1 MGVDISTWRQR
12 IGTFKC
18 CCLSTKINMLPSCH
32 FHSDRIGSA
41 LMLLLVAAVIEILL
55 VMGCVEMNPGPT
67 KKINGR
73 DYEHVDVRSD
83 GACMFRSLAYCLCGD
98 QDRFI
103 EIIND
108 CIAVFQKY
116 DVQLYYTGCDFS
128 KRGNV
133 QQYSRFMDN
142 GVAKLLSGQSVTRDG
157 EDLAFWGEDAH
168 IRAVSLLYDISIYVY
183 NAHNEMKEWHV
194 FNKRG
199 CHGFICLL
207 NDAGHTS
214 VLLCN
219 KNNIV
224 PPKVKDRGM
233 LEEPDRKSFGWNPV
247 YDNLRNTGYSFLHV
261 LPKPQNNEQYSLSIV
276 CNASV
281 SQNTSESL
289 KQSGKSV
296 ENFCQVCQQYFKNSR
311 ALNLHCIRMHTVPSS
326 VSSLVNNDHC
336 SLESDNNTFKECKK
350 GIDKATKS
358 SFVCEAC
365 GKSFANAKG
374 LQMHCLRVHK
384 IQSFSNNVE
393 ESEVPLP
400 IGHSTPSKCV
410 QNENNFC
417 SLSFRNISSYA
428 DNDLASRPAIQQ
440 QIININMSDNSNISK
455 LSSMLK
461 EKTQCPQCRKFFVD
475 LSKHKHCRSIS
486 NSSIAPEGDVTFVN
500 RVLRSSS
507 SSCSVSEAEDDYSV
521 SCQQLANFSSDCCNL
536 PSKFRSKEKAEC
548 PQCHKFF
555 VDLSKHKKCRAN
567 SSSSSAPEG
576 DVTFLNRILRSSS
589 ISTSFSVSEAED
601 VNIDSSQ
608 QLTNVPSDNDNVFSS
623 AFMSDVVSNNKKGK
637 VRCPNCNNW
646 YKSLNNHKKC
656 NKKSFSNLSVNAD
669 CASPNIYSNSAV
681 HSDNSFCV
689 PDSLPLSM
697 SSSRFVCTNS
707 IDNCIESCGSN
718 LIPGK
723 PSVSVRKHVTKKKQQ
738 AHSTAT
744 NNTVNQ
750 LAPDQNSH
758 KSNKSRLD
766 HYYQLKLADIQKIKK
781 SFPRCTELNKTGF
794 QGLYNHVQK
803 LSESLTDISTRRCS
817 DQVKELLAD
826 PMKIGDEQR
835 EQVCSDADLKKL
847 AELCKQ
853 TANIEQPK
861 IWTWDAKPD
870 SDEAHYNQARMSY
883 WNAEEIKFKV
893 LERCQ
898 KCSCSDILMG
908 HECGSLICRDCM
920 KLDPAKSTIR
930 VKKDK
935 AWKTVKPPKDFP
947 KRIDRKNVDLPDLTV
962 AEKAVIAP
970 VQPVVTVTK
979 NFYAQKK
986 LRQECIT
993 LTQDPD
999 HTWACILPRTDL
1011 KSSHVMIEKTARDKT
1026 KKYLVADKEHV
1037 QLWLSKFF
1045 NKDVG
1050 HDGILQM
1057 QRDGKLTFCDQALAE
1072 LEKGAELAEVDE
1084 LCEETEQLRNHE
1096 NRVVGADNDGLA
1108 QASMQP
1114 VFNKHHTFSFQKL
1127 SGLYLKMK
1135 DALKIK
1141 REGKIQVIEDNTVR
1155 TPAFHISPTM
1165 AFPHIYPEKGQKA
1178 PADLP
1183 DPKEAAEVMR
1193 KQMLYPL
1200 TTDKGKLR
1208 WWAAEDD
1215 IHMMHQ
1221 YAAIQ
1226 ERLVNAKVGFVMGQH
1241 PETAQIPIDQ
1251 LIDILKKG
1259 ADDQGLIDS
1268 KMPNLTQVMAQLPN
1282 SREHWF
1288 AERLG
1293 LEAMSRDCGRPNCFA
1308 TFNTD
1313 CRNWDHTRRLLY
1325 KLEQLSNPNFKDPA
1339 FENWYPNIEQWTQ
1352 LVDKYAVFLVD
1363 YIQRVFQTFFEAFF
1377 CDVCGVPRKQPGKG
1391 GNTENGDP
1399 TSPGMSWWWNRVE
1412 FTETRGMP
1420 HWHCLIKLP
1429 HVLDASLL
1437 GRVIQNGRLARNE
1450 LLCGNI
1456 RPDKVDE
1463 AWELIEMGLLAD
1475 RYSILYTH
1483 SLQRNSFYSKYMP
1496 PQEHDERFVVD
1507 LEELTKE
1514 FVDNY
1519 KAGNVN
1525 SATHPIMRTPLMK
1538 DHEGKSLSRE
1548 PREVELANIA
1558 AVSQVHQCLPNSCGG
1573 DPNTGKGCRFDFP
1586 KRRSKKTA
1594 VGIININAEQ
1604 CEARVISKRTDSR
1617 VNNINPTI
1625 LEWWRANHDCT
1636 ALIDA
1641 AHSMRYCTKYAA
1653 KSSKHS
1659 EMYLH
1664 LLEHLRTRGL
1674 ANLSQNVRHVLV
1686 QVFLAS
1692 CAHST
1697 FMGKVE
1703 VAYRVMQLPL
1713 VSKSFNDVEVEGCY
1727 WRATLLKSSFN
1738 QNEFVYSDR
1747 TKYAAYAERREKTTV
1762 LKGLSRKEV
1771 DEMSLREF
1779 CEKVNHHF
1787 KRRREQTN
1795 TKLGKRGQLKAC
1807 VKGSGHWVLSKRR
1820 IRGHVRFSS
1829 ILNSDLAAKYV
1840 PVDQDID
1847 HSYKTFHEMPVEK
1860 RRQLARNYYELV
1872 CYVPW
1877 FDSPDKTF
1885 LQDDVRLDLEQNDPE
1900 ANFRYSLKRCER
1912 YAEVYKR
1919 MWEEGKVAK
1928 PKTLWHYDLQS
1939 AYTMFLIQGHNSE
1952 VKAVRA
1958 AGEGKYNALF
1968 EPASELVGTD
1978 VDIRPAIYEEAD
1990 DYDFP
1995 SADNYLLADHFKE
2008 ILEQPPPSLQDIAIA
2023 YPMQNEWQNVEARMR
2038 QHKSK
2043 RFLAKPPPPSVP
2055 YDRLTPLQ
2063 QKFIEVA
2070 VAGEDQVMYLLGKA
2084 GSGKSEV
2091 LKHVCQR
2098 MGPEKVQIGATTGK
2112 AASYFNGPTVHGM
2125 FGLSQNDFSEASAH
2139 LDPYNKKC
2147 QDNRVAYQDVE
2158 LFIVDEVGMLPAHLL
2173 GYLEEVMCKTFNPK
2187 NNKINGKI
2195 PPFGGKRVI
2204 FVGDM
2209 AQLPPVEGDPLYH
2222 AKRQPVATR
2231 HAGLKAGRSA
2241 QGHKLYLNLLRR
2253 NVTIFSASHRNVGLL
2268 DEIADAI
2275 RNGQQT
2281 ADHQNMLEAQYR
2293 RFPQAEMD
2301 RGIHYSNEMAMTNNW
2316 RTLWKRCKQ
2325 TDRRLYVAKASYHET
2340 ESNQLAVDILSSL
2353 SSKTYGYAPHLLCL
2367 SIGCEVRLVKNL
2379 DVAAGLVNSAVGNVV
2394 EVLYDAADAKHV
2406 VEGKHPPPYAVV
2418 VDFQDFT
2425 GFKNVSDPHPFP
2437 NHPTWVPIFRE
2448 KFTAVYRDLPANVR
2462 AMQQGKDCYR
2472 LQFPLDLATH
2482 VTAHRAQGATFRNS
2496 RIMVDLGLDNPSGK
2510 LPMDAGSIMYVAI
2523 TRAVSLAYVFVRP
2536 IVSSAWE
2543 ALGRSEEDKVRREE
2557 EAALW
2562 EWAKDFAAGHG
2573 YLDLVL
2579 AESEWRP
2586 VYEGNEREWQN
2597 IRSQDQ
2603 PPPCIFDPEKTV
2615 QYRDADF
2622 EAVAGGV
2629 RFQYR
2634 VRPVQSERHIG
2645 IDQGTRNFAVVAVDK
2660 HRDGVPT
2667 VVFAKLY
2674 NDLNLPARFK
2684 ATNVVMA
2691 LNEKRDIMSLMQLPG
2706 HDDPPTVVDRI
2717 VVHVEQMCVD
2727 NANSKTFGIDLA
2739 RELQRLAPDPTS
2751 CVVRLSN
2758 PNLHCTGGPAFQLG
2772 KEIVQALQLVP
2783 VSTSEGGSDVNPANR
2798 KRNAQGETT
2807 DRSNNYK
2814 LRKQMSADVFKYVVE
2829 ADAAKLTQMK
2839 LDVSEGVQQYH
2850 QQQIELEPN
2859 VRLHDLGDA
2868 LMHALRGLLCGS
2880 VHVRA
2885 VAPTTPS
2892 LYNNRTVAVSF
2903 FPGEVYWV
2911 AVLVSWNGFVVEGMG
2926 HFDWKGATEG
2936 SYFLSHAYVRRILGS
2951 ISMSRIPSSRELGVA
2966 LKAFDG
2972 GNLFTAV
2979 DHIKVVI
2986 KQQTKFVERNLK
2998 DNRQAGSFTNSTV
3011 SAMKAICD
3019 KVMGKFRSDLLD
3031 RKDKKLGSVYMRTKR
3046 STGKKY
3052 QVTRSTGKHTNAVL
3066 CCLAWFR
3073 ENLKDFV
3080 EQRRLTL
3087 TEGEKISFFKAIREV
3102 VRRGENRL
3110 ELIQFSDKARAFIL
3124 SDNGC
3129 VTFGKHTRN
3138 FADLLLISL
3147 SKNSQHVK
3155 SVAANYRTTA
3165 RVVGEPSE
3173 KRCRPAQ

>member
-1 MGVDISTWRQR
+1 MGVDIGTWRQR
-12 IGTFKC
+12 IGNFNCHRYAKNINNVCKC
-18 CCLSTKINMLPSCH
+18 
-32 FHSDRIGSA
+32 HSYCDKMNFA
-41 LMLLLVAAVIEILL
+41 LMLLVTAAVIEIALII
-55 VMGCVEMNPGPT
+55 GGVELNPGPT
-67 KKINGR
+67 IKINGR
-73 DYEHVDVRSD
+73 DYKRKDVKAD
-83 GACMFRSLAYCLCGD
+83 GACMYRSLAYCLCGD
-98 QDRFI
+98 DDRFI
-103 EIIND
+103 DIIND

-116 DVQLYYTGCDFS
+116 EAQLYYTGCDFA
-128 KRGNV
+128 KRGGV
-133 QQYSRFMDN
+133 QQYMRYMDR
-142 GVAKLLSGQSVTRDG
+142 GVAKLLAGESVSREG

-168 IRAVSLLYDISIYVY
+168 VRALSLLYDICIYLY
-183 NAHNEMKEWHV
+183 NNTMKEWHV
-194 FNKRG
+194 FNKQGRR
-199 CHGFICLL
+199 GFICLL
-207 NDAGHTS
+207 NEGGHMS
-214 VLLCN
+214 VLLFPDSN
-219 KNNIV
+219 VV
-224 PPKVKDRGM
+224 PPKVKDQVM
-233 LEEPDRKSFGWNPV
+233 LEEPTRMSFGWNPV
-247 YDNLRNTGYSFLHV
+247 YDSLCNISYSFAYVFLWPLNYQSTMSSPV
-261 LPKPQNNEQYSLSIV
+261 VSKGLTCQI
-276 CNASV
+276 CNA
-281 SQNTSESL
+281 
-289 KQSGKSV
+289 
-296 ENFCQVCQQYFKNSR
+296 FFKNKR
-311 ALNLHCIRMHTVPSS
+311 ALNMHSIKQHHS
-326 VSSLVNNDHC
+326 
-336 SLESDNNTFKECKK
+336 
-350 GIDKATKS
+350 
-358 SFVCEAC
+358 
-365 GKSFANAKG
+365 
-374 LQMHCLRVHK
+374 
-384 IQSFSNNVE
+384 QSFYLASNTTLSDSDLDQSVFGTVTSNGD
-393 ESEVPLP
+393 P
-400 IGHSTPSKCV
+400 IPINHSTPRKHVESESSFMYRV
-410 QNENNFC
+410 LH
-417 SLSFRNISSYA
+417 LSSS
-428 DNDLASRPAIQQ
+428 D
-440 QIININMSDNSNISK
+440 SNISDSVTDNVSAMPLPSDNVDK
-455 LSSMLK
+455 TNESRPQLK
-461 EKTQCPQCRKFFVD
+461 GKTECLQCHKFFVD
-475 LSKHKHCRSIS
+475 LLKHKKCRSQPFSS
-486 NSSIAPEGDVTFVN
+486 NEGDVTFIN
-500 RVLRSSS
+500 RILHSSD
-507 SSCSVSEAEDDYSV
+507 SCSVSDAE
-521 SCQQLANFSSDCCNL
+521 NNTSS
-536 PSKFRSKEKAEC
+536 SKEQTNLLLDVDVVFDETAESRPSHKGRKEC
-548 PQCHKFF
+548 LQCHKFF
-555 VDLSKHKKCRAN
+555 VDLSKHKKCRALYGN
-567 SSSSSAPEG
+567 SSEDDEVNVNRVLRSSSS
-576 DVTFLNRILRSSS
+576 SSS
-589 ISTSFSVSEAED
+589 ISTAEPGITSCGIEQVSMSLDID
-601 VNIDSSQ
+601 VNFVSGTGYEVETPRKNKVGKMQ
-608 QLTNVPSDNDNVFSS
+608 CLYCHKFFKNLND
-623 AFMSDVVSNNKKGK
+623 
-637 VRCPNCNNW
+637 
-646 YKSLNNHKKC
+646 HKKC
-656 NKKSFSNLSVNAD
+656 QKRPVRVQPNNVCSLVVVNDSSVDSSNNFRIPIGIPQAISTSHVSSVSSDDN
-669 CASPNIYSNSAV
+669 NSNSSLQFHKTIPRRKRLHNGKKTKNVSATNKTT
-681 HSDNSFCV
+681 SQSV
-689 PDSLPLSM
+689 PD
-697 SSSRFVCTNS
+697 
-707 IDNCIESCGSN
+707 
-718 LIPGK
+718 
-723 PSVSVRKHVTKKKQQ
+723 
-738 AHSTAT
+738 
-744 NNTVNQ
+744 Q
-750 LAPDQNSH
+750 LRARRCN
-758 KSNKSRLD
+758 SRLD
-766 HYYQLKLADIQKIKK
+766 HYYNLKLADIEKIKK
-781 SFPRCTELNKTGF
+781 SIPRCTELNKAGF
-794 QGLYNHVQK
+794 QELYKHVQK
-803 LSESLTDISTRRCS
+803 LFDSLTDISTRRCS
-817 DQVKELLAD
+817 DEVKELLVD
-826 PMKIGDEQR
+826 PTKIGDEQR
-835 EQVCSDADLKKL
+835 DRVCSDAELKKL
-847 AELCKQ
+847 ADLCKQ
-853 TANIEQPK
+853 TANLEQPD

-870 SDEAHYNQARMSY
+870 SPEARYNKARMSY
-883 WNAEEIKFKV
+883 WNTEEIKFKV
-893 LERCQ
+893 LERCE
-898 KCSCSDILMG
+898 KCNCTDILMG
-908 HECGSLICRDCM
+908 KECSSLICRDCM
-920 KLDPAKSTIR
+920 KLESYKSTIR

-935 AWKTVKPPKDFP
+935 AWQTIKPPKDFP
-947 KRIDRKNVDLPDLTV
+947 KRVDQKNVDLPDLTV

-1363 YIQRVFQTFFEAFF
+1363 YVQRVFQTFFEAFF

-1391 GNTENGDP
+1391 GNIENGDP
-1399 TSPGMSWWWNRVE
+1399 TSPEMSWWWNRVE

-1437 GRVIQNGRLARNE
+1437 GRVIQNGRVARCE

-1604 CEARVISKRTDSR
+1604 CEARVVSKRTDSR

-1978 VDIRPAIYEEAD
+1978 VDIHPAIYEEAD

-2008 ILEQPPPSLQDIAIA
+2008 ILEQPPPSFQDIAIA
-2023 YPMQNEWQNVEARMR
+2023 YPMQNEWQNVEARMC

-2139 LDPYNKKC
+2139 LDPYDKKC

-2316 RTLWKRCKQ
+2316 KTLWKRCKQ

-2437 NHPTWVPIFRE
+2437 NHPTWVPILRE
-2448 KFTAVYRDLPANVR
+2448 KFTAAYRDLPANVR

-2496 RIMVDLGLDNPSGK
+2496 RIIVDLGLDNPSGK

-2850 QQQIELEPN
+2850 RQQIELEPN

-2998 DNRQAGSFTNSTV
+2998 NNRQAGSFTNSTV

>member
-18 CCLSTKINMLPSCH
+18 RCLSRKINMSPACH
-32 FHSDRIGSA
+32 FYSHGIDSA

-55 VMGCVEMNPGPT
+55 VVGCVEMNPGPT

-83 GACMFRSLAYCLCGD
+83 GACVFRSLAYCLCGD

-108 CIAVFQKY
+108 CVAVFQKY
-116 DVQLYYTGCDFS
+116 DAQLYYSGCDFS

-133 QQYSRFMDN
+133 EQYMHFMDN

-168 IRAVSLLYDISIYVY
+168 IRAVSLLYDICIYVY
-183 NAHNEMKEWHV
+183 NACKEMKEWHV
-194 FNKRG
+194 FNKEG
-199 CHGFICLL
+199 CRGFICLL
-207 NDAGHTS
+207 NDGGHMS
-214 VLLCN
+214 VLLCD
-219 KNNIV
+219 KNNIM
-224 PPKVKDRGM
+224 PPKTKDRGI
-233 LEEPDRKSFGWNPV
+233 LEEPSRKSFGWNPV
-247 YDNLRNTGYSFLHV
+247 YDNLRNSSFSFVHV
-261 LPKPQNNEQYSLSIV
+261 VPMPQNGGQSMQSIV
-276 CNASV
+276 GSAFV
-281 SQNTSESL
+281 SQNMS
-289 KQSGKSV
+289 KSV
-296 ENFCQVCQQYFKNSR
+296 KQNSKNVTNVCQVCQQCFKNSR
-311 ALNLHCIRMHTVPSS
+311 ALNMHNLRMHSNLSQVHEFKSLSNS
-326 VSSLVNNDHC
+326 VED
-336 SLESDNNTFKECKK
+336 
-350 GIDKATKS
+350 
-358 SFVCEAC
+358 
-365 GKSFANAKG
+365 
-374 LQMHCLRVHK
+374 
-384 IQSFSNNVE
+384 
-393 ESEVPLP
+393 SEVPLP
-400 IGHSTPSKCV
+400 IGHSTPSKCP
-410 QNENNFC
+410 QDRNDSSSFC
-417 SLSFRNISSYA
+417 FSNISVCA
-428 DNDLASRPAIQQ
+428 DMDQGSCPSIQQ
-440 QIININMSDNSNISK
+440 QLSHIDMFDTNNSSSVSSI
-455 LSSMLK
+455 LSSVPK
-461 EKTQCPQCRKFFVD
+461 GKTQCPQCRMFFVD
-475 LSKHKHCRSIS
+475 LSKHKHCRSKYS
-486 NSSIAPEGDVTFVN
+486 SSIAPEGNVTFVN
-500 RVLRSSS
+500 RILRSSS
-507 SSCSVSEAEDDYSV
+507 GSCSVTDMEDVSV
-521 SCQQLANFSSDCCNL
+521 ASSQHMANVSPDHGHVF
-536 PSKFRSKEKAEC
+536 PIGRSKEKIQC
-548 PQCHKFF
+548 PQCLKFF
-555 VDLSKHKKCRAN
+555 VDLSKHKKCRSN

-576 DVTFLNRILRSSS
+576 DFTFVNRILRFSSS
-589 ISTSFSVSEAED
+589 SSSQNVSEVED
-601 VNIDSSQ
+601 DYLDSCQ
-608 QLTNVPSDNDNVFSS
+608 QLTNVSADNDDVFSAANLS
-623 AFMSDVVSNNKKGK
+623 ATTNKHGK
-637 VRCPNCNNW
+637 IRCPNCNNW
-646 YKSLNNHKKC
+646 YKSLKNHKKC
-656 NKKSFSNLSVNAD
+656 SKRSVRSVQSTAE
-669 CASPNIYSNSAV
+669 CALLDVNSNSSV
-681 HSDNSFCV
+681 CSDTSFRIPVGLPHSV
-689 PDSLPLSM
+689 
-697 SSSRFVCTNS
+697 SSSRLYSVDSTVNCR
-707 IDNCIESCGSN
+707 DNFAQLNVSSN
-718 LIPGK
+718 LIHGK
-723 PSVSVRKHVTKKKQQ
+723 QSVAVRKRLTKNKQM
-738 AHSTAT
+738 HSTD
-744 NNTVNQ
+744 NTTAQFVQ
-750 LAPDQNSH
+750 DQPRSH
-758 KSNKSRLD
+758 CSNKKLD
-766 HYYQLKLADIQKIKK
+766 YYYQLKLQDIKK
-781 SFPRCTELNKTGF
+781 IRSQFKEADKKLDVEF
-794 QGLYNHVQK
+794 EK
-803 LSESLTDISTRRCS
+803 LSVYVASLSEKLTDISTRRCS
-817 DQVKELLAD
+817 DEMKNLISD
-826 PMKIGDEQR
+826 PTKIGDEQR
-835 EQVCSDADLKKL
+835 EQVCTEADLKKL
-847 AELCKQ
+847 ADMCKKV
-853 TANIEQPK
+853 TNLTQPEM
-861 IWTWDAKPD
+861 WTWDSKTNTNVFK
-870 SDEAHYNQARMSY
+870 YNQARMSY
-883 WNAEEIKFKV
+883 WNTEEIKFKV
-893 LERCQ
+893 LERCK
-898 KCSCSDILMG
+898 KCSCTDILMG

-920 KLDPAKSTIR
+920 KVESYKSTNQ

-935 AWKTVKPPKDFP
+935 AWQTVKPPKDFP
-947 KRIDRKNVDLPDLTV
+947 KRVDQKNVDLPDLSV

-1026 KKYLVADKEHV
+1026 KKYLVANKEHV
-1037 QLWLSKFF
+1037 QLWLNKFF

-1084 LCEETEQLRNHE
+1084 LCEETEQLRHHE

-1165 AFPHIYPEKGQKA
+1165 AFPHLYPEKGQKA

-1183 DPKEAAEVMR
+1183 DPKEAADMMR

-1226 ERLVNAKVGFVMGQH
+1226 ERLVNSKVGFVMGQH

-1251 LIDILKKG
+1251 LIEILKKG

-1399 TSPGMSWWWNRVE
+1399 TSPEMSWWWNRVE

-1437 GRVIQNGRLARNE
+1437 GRVIQNGRVARCE

-1519 KAGNVN
+1519 KAGNIN

-1538 DHEGKSLSRE
+1538 DHEGRSLSRE

-1573 DPNTGKGCRFDFP
+1573 DSITGKGCRFDFP

-1807 VKGSGHWVLSKRR
+1807 VKGSGHWVLSKRK

-2139 LDPYNKKC
+2139 LDPYDKKC

-2316 RTLWKRCKQ
+2316 KTLWKRCKQ

-2394 EVLYDAADAKHV
+2394 EVLYDAADAKQL

-2437 NHPTWVPIFRE
+2437 NRPTWVPILRE
-2448 KFTAVYRDLPANVR
+2448 KFTAAYRDLPANVR

-2557 EAALW
+2557 EAALL
-2562 EWAKDFAAGHG
+2562 ELAKDFAAGHG

-2579 AESEWRP
+2579 TESEWRP

-2706 HDDPPTVVDRI
+2706 HDDPLTVVDRI

-2839 LDVSEGVQQYH
+2839 LDLSEGVQQYH
-2850 QQQIELEPN
+2850 RQQIELEPN

-2998 DNRQAGSFTNSTV
+2998 DNREAGSFTNSTV

>member
-1 MGVDISTWRQR
+1 MGIDIGTWRQR
-12 IGTFKC
+12 IGNF
-18 CCLSTKINMLPSCH
+18 NCH
-32 FHSDRIGSA
+32 RYAKNVKNICIWHFDYEKMNCA
-41 LMLLLVAAVIEILL
+41 LMLLVSAAVIEIALL
-55 VMGCVEMNPGPT
+55 IGGVEMNPGPII
-67 KKINGR
+67 KINGR
-73 DYEHVDVRSD
+73 DYQHKDVKAD
-83 GACMFRSLAYCLCGD
+83 GACMYRSLAYCLCGD
-98 QDRFI
+98 DDRFI
-103 EIIND
+103 DIIND

-116 DVQLYYTGCDFS
+116 EAQLYYTGCDFA
-128 KRGNV
+128 KRGSV
-133 QQYSRFMDN
+133 QQYMRYMDR
-142 GVAKLLSGQSVTRDG
+142 GVAKLLAGESVTREG

-168 IRAVSLLYDISIYVY
+168 VRALSLLYDICIYLY
-183 NAHNEMKEWHV
+183 NNTMKEWHV
-194 FNKRG
+194 FNKQGRR
-199 CHGFICLL
+199 GFICLL
-207 NDAGHTS
+207 NEGGHMS
-214 VLLCN
+214 VLLFPDSN
-219 KNNIV
+219 VV
-224 PPKVKDRGM
+224 PPKVKDQGM
-233 LEEPDRKSFGWNPV
+233 LEEPTRMSFGWNPV
-247 YDNLRNTGYSFLHV
+247 YDSLCNISYSFAYVFLWP
-261 LPKPQNNEQYSLSIV
+261 LNYQSTLLSPVVSKGLACQI
-276 CNASV
+276 CNA
-281 SQNTSESL
+281 
-289 KQSGKSV
+289 
-296 ENFCQVCQQYFKNSR
+296 FFKNKR
-311 ALNLHCIRMHTVPSS
+311 ALNMHNIKQHHS
-326 VSSLVNNDHC
+326 
-336 SLESDNNTFKECKK
+336 
-350 GIDKATKS
+350 
-358 SFVCEAC
+358 
-365 GKSFANAKG
+365 
-374 LQMHCLRVHK
+374 
-384 IQSFSNNVE
+384 QSFNLACNTILSDSDQDQPVFGIVA
-393 ESEVPLP
+393 SDKDP
-400 IGHSTPSKCV
+400 IPINHSTPRKHVESESSFMYRV
-410 QNENNFC
+410 LH
-417 SLSFRNISSYA
+417 LSSS
-428 DNDLASRPAIQQ
+428 D
-440 QIININMSDNSNISK
+440 SNISDSVTDSVPAITLPSENVNK
-455 LSSMLK
+455 TNESRPQLK
-461 EKTQCPQCRKFFVD
+461 GKTECLQCHKFFVD
-475 LSKHKHCRSIS
+475 LLKHKKCRSEPKSS
-486 NSSIAPEGDVTFVN
+486 NEGDVSFIN
-500 RVLRSSS
+500 RILRSSS
-507 SSCSVSEAEDDYSV
+507 ASDSCSVSDAENDT
-521 SCQQLANFSSDCCNL
+521 FSSKEQTNV
-536 PSKFRSKEKAEC
+536 PSNVDVVFDETAESIPSREGRREC
-548 PQCHKFF
+548 LQCHKFF
-555 VDLSKHKKCRAN
+555 VDLSKHKKCRALSVN
-567 SSSSSAPEG
+567 TSEGDEVSVNRVLRCSSS
-576 DVTFLNRILRSSS
+576 SSS
-589 ISTSFSVSEAED
+589 ISTAERGNTSCGVEQVSMSLDIDANFVTANGYEAEAPRK
-601 VNIDSSQ
+601 NKLGKMQ
-608 QLTNVPSDNDNVFSS
+608 CLYCKKFFKNLND
-623 AFMSDVVSNNKKGK
+623 
-637 VRCPNCNNW
+637 
-646 YKSLNNHKKC
+646 HKKC
-656 NKKSFSNLSVNAD
+656 PKRPNSVQPNNVCTLVVNGDSSLDPSNNFRIPIGIPHAMS
-669 CASPNIYSNSAV
+669 ASHVSTVSCDDNNSNSRSQFLKTVPRRKRLYNAKKTKLV
-681 HSDNSFCV
+681 ASTNETVLQSV
-689 PDSLPLSM
+689 PDQQHAR
-697 SSSRFVCTNS
+697 RF
-707 IDNCIESCGSN
+707 
-718 LIPGK
+718 
-723 PSVSVRKHVTKKKQQ
+723 
-738 AHSTAT
+738 
-744 NNTVNQ
+744 
-750 LAPDQNSH
+750 
-758 KSNKSRLD
+758 NKNRLD
-766 HYYQLKLADIQKIKK
+766 HYYQLKLVDIRKIKE
-781 SFPRCTELNKTGF
+781 SFPRCTELNKAGF
-794 QGLYNHVQK
+794 QELYNHVQK
-803 LSESLTDISTRRCS
+803 LTESLTDISTRRCS

-847 AELCKQ
+847 ADLCKK
-853 TANIEQPK
+853 TANLEQPD

-870 SDEAHYNQARMSY
+870 SDAARFNKARMSY
-883 WNAEEIKFKV
+883 WNTEEIKFRV
-893 LERCQ
+893 LERCK
-898 KCSCSDILMG
+898 KCSCTDILMG

-920 KLDPAKSTIR
+920 KVESYKSTNRI
-930 VKKDK
+930 KKDK
-935 AWKTVKPPKDFP
+935 AWQTVKPPKDFP
-947 KRIDRKNVDLPDLTV
+947 KRVDQKNVDLPDLSV

-1026 KKYLVADKEHV
+1026 KKYLVANKEHV
-1037 QLWLSKFF
+1037 QLWLNKFF

-1050 HDGILQM
+1050 HDGLLQM

-1183 DPKEAAEVMR
+1183 DPKEAADMMR

-1226 ERLVNAKVGFVMGQH
+1226 ERLVNSKVGFVMGQH

-1251 LIDILKKG
+1251 LIEILKKG

-1399 TSPGMSWWWNRVE
+1399 TSPEMSWWWNRVE

-1437 GRVIQNGRLARNE
+1437 GRVIQNGRVARCE

-1625 LEWWRANHDCT
+1625 VEWWRANHDCT

-2008 ILEQPPPSLQDIAIA
+2008 ILEQPPPSFQDIAIA

-2139 LDPYNKKC
+2139 LDPYDKKC

-2622 EAVAGGV
+2622 EAVAGGI

-2634 VRPVQSERHIG
+2634 VRSVQSERHIG

-2839 LDVSEGVQQYH
+2839 LEVSEGVQQYH
-2850 QQQIELEPN
+2850 RQQIELEPN

-2892 LYNNRTVAVSF
+2892 LYNNRTIAVSF

-2926 HFDWKGATEG
+2926 HFDWKGATDG

-3019 KVMGKFRSDLLD
+3019 KVMGKFRSDLFD
-3031 RKDKKLGSVYMRTKR
+3031 RKNKKLGSVYMRTKR

>member
-1 MGVDISTWRQR
+1 MSSACHFYCDRIST
-12 IGTFKC
+12 
-18 CCLSTKINMLPSCH
+18 
-32 FHSDRIGSA
+32 A
-41 LMLLLVAAVIEILL
+41 LMLLLVAGVIEVLL
-55 VMGCVEMNPGPT
+55 VVGCVEMNPGPT
-67 KKINGR
+67 LKIKGR

-108 CIAVFQKY
+108 CVAVFQKY
-116 DVQLYYTGCDFS
+116 DSQLYYTGCDFA

-133 QQYSRFMDN
+133 QQYSCFMDN

-183 NAHNEMKEWHV
+183 NAHNEMNEWHV
-194 FNKRG
+194 FNETG
-199 CHGFICLL
+199 CRGFICLL

-219 KNNIV
+219 KNSIV

-247 YDNLRNTGYSFLHV
+247 YDNLRNTGYSFVHV
-261 LPKPQNNEQYSLSIV
+261 IPWPQNDRQFSQSITG
-276 CNASV
+276 NASV
-281 SQNTSESL
+281 SQSMYKSP
-289 KQSGKSV
+289 KQKGTNF
-296 ENFCQVCQQYFKNSR
+296 ENICQVCQQQFRTNK
-311 ALNLHCIRMHTVPSS
+311 ALSMHCIRMHRKSSS
-326 VSSLVNNDHC
+326 VLSNASTSNNDNC
-336 SLESDNNTFKECKK
+336 SLECKNVTSKENQKI
-350 GIDKATKS
+350 IDVTKKS

-365 GKSFANAKG
+365 GKTFTNGNG
-374 LQMHCLRVHK
+374 LRMHCVRMHK
-384 IQSFSNNVE
+384 VQPLSNDVE
-393 ESEVPLP
+393 DSKVPLP
-400 IGHSTPSKCV
+400 IGHSTPSKCL
-410 QNENNFC
+410 QTRND
-417 SLSFRNISSYA
+417 SSSFGFSNISVCS
-428 DNDLASRPAIQQ
+428 NSNLASGPIQQ
-440 QIININMSDNSNISK
+440 QSTDISIFGNNNSSVLLSMS
-455 LSSMLK
+455 K

-475 LSKHKHCRSIS
+475 LSNHKRCRSIS
-486 NSSIAPEGDVTFVN
+486 SSTAVFEGDVTFVN
-500 RVLRSSS
+500 RILRYSSS
-507 SSCSVSEAEDDYSV
+507 SSCSVSEAEDSV
-521 SCQQLANFSSDCCNL
+521 ASCQQSVSVSSFGGDVLSICS
-536 PSKFRSKEKAEC
+536 PKEKIQC
-548 PQCHKFF
+548 PQCRKFF

-567 SSSSSAPEG
+567 SISGSAPKG
-576 DVTFLNRILRSSS
+576 DITFVNRFLRSSS
-589 ISTSFSVSEAED
+589 TCSSSHTVSETED
-601 VNIDSSQ
+601 ASVEPCQ
-608 QLTNVPSDNDNVFSS
+608 QLTNVPVDTDDVFS
-623 AFMSDVVSNNKKGK
+623 FDTLSDIENKRRHGK
-637 VRCPNCNNW
+637 TCCPNCSKWFKNL
-646 YKSLNNHKKC
+646 SNHKKC
-656 NKKSFSNLSVNAD
+656 DKRSCPNIQMTAD
-669 CASPNIYSNSAV
+669 CASLDIDDNSLVHSATSFRAPFGLTHTISSVRRSSVNNNVSSIMHTNSNSSIAGGLSVPIRKRLTIKKRLRPAAV
-681 HSDNSFCV
+681 EKATSQ
-689 PDSLPLSM
+689 
-697 SSSRFVCTNS
+697 
-707 IDNCIESCGSN
+707 CI
-718 LIPGK
+718 LD
-723 PSVSVRKHVTKKKQQ
+723 QQ
-738 AHSTAT
+738 HACRY
-744 NNTVNQ
+744 NNN
-750 LAPDQNSH
+750 
-758 KSNKSRLD
+758 RLD
-766 HYYQLKLADIQKIKK
+766 HYYQLKLKDIENMRSQFLRPDK
-781 SFPRCTELNKTGF
+781 TLNEEFK
-794 QGLYNHVQK
+794 K
-803 LSESLTDISTRRCS
+803 LSKFVANQSEQLTDISTRRCS
-817 DQVKELLAD
+817 DEVKNLISD
-826 PMKIGDEQR
+826 PTKIGDEQR
-835 EQVCSDADLKKL
+835 EQVCSEADLKKL
-847 AELCKQ
+847 ADMSKNV
-853 TANIEQPK
+853 ANLTQPEM
-861 IWTWDAKPD
+861 WTWDSQTNTNVFK
-870 SDEAHYNQARMSY
+870 YNQARMSY
-883 WNAEEIKFKV
+883 WNTEEIKFKV
-893 LERCQ
+893 LERCK
-898 KCSCSDILMG
+898 KCNCTDILMG
-908 HECGSLICRDCM
+908 KECSSLICRDCM
-920 KLDPAKSTIR
+920 KLESYKSTIR

-935 AWKTVKPPKDFP
+935 AWQTVKPPKDFP
-947 KRIDRKNVDLPDLTV
+947 KRVDQKNVDLPDLSV

-970 VQPVVTVTK
+970 VQPVVTITK

-1026 KKYLVADKEHV
+1026 KKYLVANKEHV
-1037 QLWLSKFF
+1037 QLWLNKFF

-1178 PADLP
+1178 PANLP

-1241 PETAQIPIDQ
+1241 PETAQIPVEQ

-1288 AERLG
+1288 AERLC

-1363 YIQRVFQTFFEAFF
+1363 YVQRVFQTFFEAFF

-1399 TSPGMSWWWNRVE
+1399 TSPEMSWWWNRVE

-1437 GRVIQNGRLARNE
+1437 GRVIQNGRLARSE

-1573 DPNTGKGCRFDFP
+1573 DPFTGKGCRFDFP

-1594 VGIININAEQ
+1594 VGIININAER

-2008 ILEQPPPSLQDIAIA
+2008 ILEQPPPSFQDIAIA

-2139 LDPYNKKC
+2139 LDPYDKKC

-2253 NVTIFSASHRNVGLL
+2253 NVTIFSASHRNVSLL

-2316 RTLWKRCKQ
+2316 KTLWKRCKQ

-2394 EVLYDAADAKHV
+2394 EVLYDAADAKLV

-2425 GFKNVSDPHPFP
+2425 GFKNVSDPHPFL
-2437 NHPTWVPIFRE
+2437 NHPTWVPILRE
-2448 KFTAVYRDLPANVR
+2448 KFTAAYRDLPANVR

-2615 QYRDADF
+2615 QYRNADF

-2739 RELQRLAPDPTS
+2739 RELQRLALDPTS

-2850 QQQIELEPN
+2850 RQQIELEPN

-3046 STGKKY
+3046 SIGKKY

>member
-1 MGVDISTWRQR
+1 MGVDLCTWRQR
-12 IGTFKC
+12 IGNFICHSNARNVKNLYT
-18 CCLSTKINMLPSCH
+18 CH
-32 FHSDRIGSA
+32 FECENVSCA
-41 LMLLLVAAVIEILL
+41 LMLLLTAAVIEIML
-55 VMGCVEMNPGPT
+55 MIGCVELNPGPT
-67 KKINGR
+67 IKINGR
-73 DYEHVDVRSD
+73 DYQHKDVKAD
-83 GACMFRSLAYCLCGD
+83 GACMYRSMAYCLCGD
-98 QDRFI
+98 DDRFI
-103 EIIND
+103 DIIND

-116 DVQLYYTGCDFS
+116 EAQLYYTGCDFA
-128 KRGNV
+128 KRGDV
-133 QQYSRFMDN
+133 QQYMRYMDR
-142 GVAKLLSGQSVTRDG
+142 GVAKLLAGQSVSREG

-168 IRAVSLLYDISIYVY
+168 VRALSLLYDVCIYLY
-183 NAHNEMKEWHV
+183 NNTMKEWHM
-194 FNKRG
+194 FNKQGRR
-199 CHGFICLL
+199 GFICLL
-207 NDAGHTS
+207 NKEGHMS
-214 VLLCN
+214 VLLCPN
-219 KNNIV
+219 SNVV
-224 PPKVKDRGM
+224 PPKVKDHGM
-233 LEEPDRKSFGWNPV
+233 LEEPTRMSFGWNPAYNSLCNV
-247 YDNLRNTGYSFLHV
+247 SYSFAHV
-261 LPKPQNNEQYSLSIV
+261 FPWPLNAIPSIAQSTPTV
-276 CNASV
+276 SKGLACQICCAS
-281 SQNTSESL
+281 
-289 KQSGKSV
+289 
-296 ENFCQVCQQYFKNSR
+296 FKNKR
-311 ALNLHCIRMHTVPSS
+311 ALNMHNIKQHHP
-326 VSSLVNNDHC
+326 
-336 SLESDNNTFKECKK
+336 
-350 GIDKATKS
+350 
-358 SFVCEAC
+358 
-365 GKSFANAKG
+365 
-374 LQMHCLRVHK
+374 
-384 IQSFSNNVE
+384 QSFFIDANNLLSDCNQDQPVFDTVT
-393 ESEVPLP
+393 SLKDP
-400 IGHSTPSKCV
+400 IPISHSTPLKHIESESNFV
-410 QNENNFC
+410 NRLLHLSSSSESVSDSVMENESAIPMQTNNV
-417 SLSFRNISSYA
+417 NVIA
-428 DNDLASRPAIQQ
+428 ESRPQLGCKTECLQ
-440 QIININMSDNSNISK
+440 CHK
-455 LSSMLK
+455 LFL
-461 EKTQCPQCRKFFVD
+461 D
-475 LSKHKHCRSIS
+475 LSKHKKCRSKS
-486 NSSIAPEGDVTFVN
+486 KSCNEGDVTFIN
-500 RVLRSSS
+500 RIIRSSS
-507 SSCSVSEAEDDYSV
+507 GSDNCSVFEVENDV
-521 SCQQLANFSSDCCNL
+521 SSNIELAHSLDVGDVFVNIDKSRTSL
-536 PSKFRSKEKAEC
+536 GGKTEC
-548 PQCHKFF
+548 VQCHKFF
-555 VDLSKHKKCRAN
+555 VDLSKHKKCRAT
-567 SSSSSAPEG
+567 SKSTYEG
-576 DVTFLNRILRSSS
+576 DVTFVNRVLRSNSS
-589 ISTSFSVSEAED
+589 SSCSMSESASDIVSPVIEQA
-601 VNIDSSQ
+601 N
-608 QLTNVPSDNDNVFSS
+608 
-623 AFMSDVVSNNKKGK
+623 M
-637 VRCPNCNNW
+637 
-646 YKSLNNHKKC
+646 SLNVDNTFISATRSQAETSPINKFGKMQCLYCKNWFKDLKDHKKC
-656 NKKSFSNLSVNAD
+656 RKRPVSVQSTNTCISDESSVDVANNFRIPNGIPHAISGSMLSSINCSNNCLTESNLQPDCNSSTSASYCRSRAINAVSFSKRKQQIKQKRHVT
-669 CASPNIYSNSAV
+669 V
-681 HSDNSFCV
+681 
-689 PDSLPLSM
+689 
-697 SSSRFVCTNS
+697 
-707 IDNCIESCGSN
+707 IDNTTSKGQF
-718 LIPGK
+718 L
-723 PSVSVRKHVTKKKQQ
+723 
-738 AHSTAT
+738 
-744 NNTVNQ
+744 
-750 LAPDQNSH
+750 PDQQCAGIY
-758 KSNKSRLD
+758 NKNRLD
-766 HYYQLKLADIQKIKK
+766 HYYQLKLDDINNIRSQY
-781 SFPRCTELNKTGF
+781 PRPEELDSEF
-794 QGLYNHVQK
+794 EK
-803 LSESLTDISTRRCS
+803 LSKFVASLSEELTDISTRRCS
-817 DQVKELLAD
+817 DEVKNLISDLT
-826 PMKIGDEQR
+826 KIGDEQR
-835 EQVCSDADLKKL
+835 EQVCSEADLKKL
-847 AELCKQ
+847 ADMCKKV
-853 TANIEQPK
+853 TNLTQPEM
-861 IWTWDAKPD
+861 WTWDSKTNTNVFK
-870 SDEAHYNQARMSY
+870 YNQARMSY
-883 WNAEEIKFKV
+883 WNTEEIKFKV
-893 LERCQ
+893 LERCK
-898 KCSCSDILMG
+898 KCSCTDILMG
-908 HECGSLICRDCM
+908 HECGSLLCRDCM
-920 KLDPAKSTIR
+920 KVESYKSTNR

-935 AWKTVKPPKDFP
+935 AWQTVKPPKDFP
-947 KRIDRKNVDLPDLTV
+947 KRVDQKNVDLPDLSV

-1026 KKYLVADKEHV
+1026 KTYLVANKEHV
-1037 QLWLSKFF
+1037 QLWLNKFF

-1096 NRVVGADNDGLA
+1096 NRVGADNDGLA

-1165 AFPHIYPEKGQKA
+1165 AFPHLYAEKGQKA

-1183 DPKEAAEVMR
+1183 DPKEAADMMR

-1251 LIDILKKG
+1251 LINILKKG

-1363 YIQRVFQTFFEAFF
+1363 YVQRVFQTFFEAFF

-1399 TSPGMSWWWNRVE
+1399 TSPEMSWWWNRVE

-1437 GRVIQNGRLARNE
+1437 GRVIQNGRLARSE

-1573 DPNTGKGCRFDFP
+1573 DPITGKGCRFDFP

-1604 CEARVISKRTDSR
+1604 CEARVISKRTDNR

-1727 WRATLLKSSFN
+1727 WRATLLKSTFN

-1747 TKYAAYAERREKTTV
+1747 TKYAAYAERREKTTM

-2008 ILEQPPPSLQDIAIA
+2008 ILEQPPPSFQDIAIA

-2139 LDPYNKKC
+2139 LDPYDKKC

-2437 NHPTWVPIFRE
+2437 NHPTWVPILRE

-2496 RIMVDLGLDNPSGK
+2496 RIMVDLSLDNPSGK

-2645 IDQGTRNFAVVAVDK
+2645 IDQGTCNFAVVAVDK

-2850 QQQIELEPN
+2850 RQQIELEPN

-2892 LYNNRTVAVSF
+2892 LYNNRTVALSF

-3031 RKDKKLGSVYMRTKR
+3031 RKDKKLGNVYMRTKR

-3110 ELIQFSDKARAFIL
+3110 ELIQFSDKVRAFIL

-3165 RVVGEPSE
+3165 RVVGESSE